1 MKLPEES
8 NKQLIVM
15 NNDNENNKQKPNR
28 LKFEFLWKML
38 TRIRFE
44 ENKWIKST
52 AHNSSN
58 SNSNWTVF

>member
-8 NKQLIVM
+8 NEQLIVM

-28 LKFEFLWKML
+28 LKFKFLWKML

-44 ENKWIKST
+44 ENK
-52 AHNSSN
+52 
-58 SNSNWTVF
+58 